1 MTYLEQRRLSKCGIT
16 TITKVE
22 LEKIVEKVVPKKKPI
37 AKRSK
42 KMTKEM
48 KLYLKE
54 KAEFLKPGD
63 QCELNTDVCRGEA
76 TVIHHTRG
84 KIGKLLRDK
93 RYWKKSCV
101 HCNNRV
107 EEKDAKY
114 RAKGLKLSKHDP
126 NYKREK

>member
-1 MTYLEQRRLSKCGIT
+1 MSNYLLERRNKKLGIV
-16 TITKVE
+16 TKEVVKE
-22 LEKIVEKVVPKKKPI
+22 IVKKKKPI
-37 AKRSK
+37 KPRSK
-42 KMTKEM
+42 KMEKEM
-48 KLYLKE
+48 KLYLKD
-54 KAEFLKPGD
+54 KADFLKPGD

-107 EEKDAKY
+107 EEKDADA
-114 RAKGLKLSKHDP
+114 RAKGLKLSKHEP

>member
-1 MTYLEQRRLSKCGIT
+1 MSDYLLQRRKQKLGVEIP
-16 TITKVE
+16 TKEQV
-22 LEKIVEKVVPKKKPI
+22 KAVIAPKKKKPI
-37 AKRSK
+37 PKRSK

-107 EEKDAKY
+107 EEKDKEA
-114 RAKGLKLSKHDP
+114 REKGLKLSKHDP